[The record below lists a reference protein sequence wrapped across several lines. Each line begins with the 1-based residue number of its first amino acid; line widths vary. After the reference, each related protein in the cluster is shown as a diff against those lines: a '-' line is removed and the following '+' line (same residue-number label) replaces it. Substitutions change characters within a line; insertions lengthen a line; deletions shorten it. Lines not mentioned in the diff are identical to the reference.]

1 MEQTPQIHLAS
12 DHRGYGLK
20 LRVNNFLEEQGYT
33 VLDHGCH
40 SLDSADYPGFAIAA
54 AEAAAAMP
62 GALAIVI
69 CGSGMGVSI
78 SANKVPGAR
87 CAVAWCEA
95 VAEFARRH
103 NNANVLAFSA
113 DLQTFTQV
121 QRCLNAFLH
130 AGFEGGRHQRRLDQ
144 IASFETSCGR

>member
-1 MEQTPQIHLAS
+1 MTNPKLMHLAS

-20 LRVNNFLEEQGYT
+20 QQVAAFLTEQGYA
-33 VLDHGCH
+33 VHDHGCH
-40 SLDSADYPGFAIAA
+40 STESADYPGMAIAA
-54 AEAAAAMP
+54 AQAAAATP
-62 GALAIVI
+62 GEMAIVI

-121 QRCLNAFLH
+121 QRCLRVFLNAE
-130 AGFEGGRHQRRLDQ
+130 FEGGRHQRRIDQ
-144 IASFETSCGR
+144 ITAFEQTGC